1 MVLRIPRTVT
11 NLLPPLHR
19 VSTTLTSHAITEL
32 IALAEQCEVLHWCNG
47 GHGGVWMCASLR
59 MEMCQPLPLWNVG
72 PGALQ
77 REGVQSHDVWYLTAG
92 RSWSSIA
99 LSLEVVQ
106 CWYIGKE

>member
-1 MVLRIPRTVT
+1 MRRESIIQLIVSPYTR
-11 NLLPPLHR
+11 R
-19 VSTTLTSHAITEL
+19 VSRHVSPAR
-32 IALAEQCEVLHWCNG
+32 A
-47 GHGGVWMCASLR
+47 MCASLR

>member
-1 MVLRIPRTVT
+1 VGGDPIYPTAFLQGPDVERAA
-11 NLLPPLHR
+11 
-19 VSTTLTSHAITEL
+19 STSTK
-32 IALAEQCEVLHWCNG
+32 
-47 GHGGVWMCASLR
+47 
-59 MEMCQPLPLWNVG
+59 
-72 PGALQ
+72 